1 MSEVLGRRLDEILSQ
16 RVKMTQARLR
26 GHGVIIAVIPAALTV
41 VTLIVVAE
49 QGPQVYSE
57 VPPHVPGFP
66 SLPLPILRPLLLN
79 PPRPRL
85 HPRIF
90 RVAVE
95 AHELRVVHVA
105 DDNEPGLPEAGPG
118 HGGGEIPQRVWAW
131 GRRAVRPRPPPGSR
145 SQVKAGEGLGQVGGT
160 WGAAPPA
167 FPRRVFFAPYPSPH
181 PSPHLLL
188 WVGTVALTSSWSKW
202 AKSNIL
208 TPWVCEEPE

>member
-1 MSEVLGRRLDEILSQ
+1 MATLPNVSRYPKPKQNSAGAFLSEVLGRRLDEILSQ

-105 DDNEPGLPEAGPG
+105 DNDEPGLPEAGPG
-118 HGGGEIPQRVWAW
+118 YDGVEIPQRV
-131 GRRAVRPRPPPGSR
+131 
-145 SQVKAGEGLGQVGGT
+145 
-160 WGAAPPA
+160 
-167 FPRRVFFAPYPSPH
+167 
-181 PSPHLLL
+181 
-188 WVGTVALTSSWSKW
+188 
-202 AKSNIL
+202 
-208 TPWVCEEPE
+208 